1 MRQGQLTIELK
12 EFENAKK
19 SQTENYRAT
28 FGVTGDDLDDLLPI
42 DLYWDYCRRFAAVLG
57 FSEKTINEWF
67 GKD

>member
-19 SQTENYRAT
+19 SQTENYRAI